1 LSVVTREP
9 DRTVEQL
16 TGVLIRAL
24 RALGVA
30 GQPVAASR
38 LAAEAWSATRHDHA
52 RSADRIN
59 GVMHHLARLESET
72 PDPRSI
78 ATMPS
83 SADRDRPAG

>member
-1 LSVVTREP
+1 MTREP

-24 RALGVA
+24 RALGAA
-30 GQPVAASR
+30 GQHVAASR
-38 LAAEAWSATRHDHA
+38 LAAEAWSAARHDHA

-59 GVMHHLARLESET
+59 GVMHHLARLESDASG
-72 PDPRSI
+72 PGSI

-83 SADRDRPAG
+83 DADPDAPAG